1 MLAQPALS
9 YLKLVE
15 PTSEPVEWPRTGQPH
30 PRVRT
35 VYRAPEMVSTQ
46 PFADAHVLA
55 QPALSCPK
63 LVEPTSERQR
73 AGRVETTVRTSEK
86 SRSGLLFGC
95 RMVSTR
101 AAPSSQPG
109 STNFR
114 ERTPFLVHES
124 RKKNGSTS
132 CGDVEPSNPRDSCLE
147 REGQRDVYRGVLYVY
162 SEPPRF
168 VYERG
173 GAKRRWVAHEAAQFV
188 FGTMGSGSQLV
199 GAVPLPA
206 TGSGRRAAPQL
217 DGGADLADR

>member
-1 MLAQPALS
+1 MVSTQPFADAHVLAQPALS

-15 PTSEPVEWPRTGQPH
+15 PTSEPVEWPRTDQPH

-73 AGRVETTVRTSEK
+73 AGRVETTVRTSEN
-86 SRSGLLFGC
+86 SRSSLLFGC

-114 ERTPFLVHES
+114 ERTTFLVHES

-132 CGDVEPSNPRDSCLE
+132 CGDVEPSNLRDSCTKG
-147 REGQRDVYRGVLYVY
+147 EGR
-162 SEPPRF
+162 
-168 VYERG
+168 
-173 GAKRRWVAHEAAQFV
+173 AKRRRKRRFAHEAARFV

-206 TGSGRRAAPQL
+206 TGSGRRTTPQL

>member
-1 MLAQPALS
+1 MLAQPALPCP
-9 YLKLVE
+9 KLVE
-15 PTSEPVEWPRTGQPH
+15 PTSKPVEWPRTGQPH
-30 PRVRT
+30 PRVEPFYRAPELVSTQPFADAHVLAQPALPCPKLVEPTSKPVEWPRT
-35 VYRAPEMVSTQ
+35 GQPHPRVEPFYRAPEMVSTQ

-73 AGRVETTVRTSEK
+73 AGRVETTVRTSEN

-124 RKKNGSTS
+124 RKKNGSMS
-132 CGDVEPSNPRDSCLE
+132 CGDVEPSNLRDSCTKG
-147 REGQRDVYRGVLYVY
+147 EGR
-162 SEPPRF
+162 
-168 VYERG
+168 
-173 GAKRRWVAHEAAQFV
+173 AKRR
-188 FGTMGSGSQLV
+188 
-199 GAVPLPA
+199 
-206 TGSGRRAAPQL
+206 RKR
-217 DGGADLADR
+217 